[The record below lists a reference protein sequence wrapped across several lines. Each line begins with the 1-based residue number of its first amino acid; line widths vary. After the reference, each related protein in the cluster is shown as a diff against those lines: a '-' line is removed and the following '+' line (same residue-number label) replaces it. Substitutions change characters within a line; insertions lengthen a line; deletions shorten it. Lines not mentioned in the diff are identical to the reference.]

1 MVTPRAGRLPRALSG
16 PLPPA
21 ARSRRDAGNDSQ
33 DGVKFRFTDKQG
45 VDAPRQCRAGR
56 SPLGRIGR
64 IVAEVSFSAVRWISE
79 QSMPSRA

>member
-1 MVTPRAGRLPRALSG
+1 MQETTVK
-16 PLPPA
+16 
-21 ARSRRDAGNDSQ
+21 

-45 VDAPRQCRAGR
+45 VRRAPAVQGR
-56 SPLGRIGR
+56 TSPLGRIGR